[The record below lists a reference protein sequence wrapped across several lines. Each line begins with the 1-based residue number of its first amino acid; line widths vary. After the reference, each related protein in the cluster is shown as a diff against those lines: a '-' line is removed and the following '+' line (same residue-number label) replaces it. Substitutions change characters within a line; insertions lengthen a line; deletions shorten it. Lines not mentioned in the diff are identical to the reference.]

1 MGRTKKAEEKNAV
14 FKAKTHQ
21 TKKPGKDK
29 EQNGKVEFWKLK
41 PAKDHPWARLSNFFL
56 SPLTFDGNTYTCSES
71 AYQRAKFVY
80 EGAPE
85 INSEF
90 VKELGKIPTAG
101 ALKHAASLKE
111 TGRFPWHKK
120 ISDQFARFRGLVKI
134 NPDWDNIKVDKMR
147 EIVQARFDQQPEFRR
162 LLLSTGEL
170 AIEETSPKDSFWGT
184 GKDGQGQNQ
193 LGKILMEVRD
203 KNQ

>member
-1 MGRTKKAEEKNAV
+1 MGRSKKSEEKNTV

-29 EQNGKVEFWKLK
+29 KQNGKVQFWKLK

-56 SPLTFDGNTYTCSES
+56 SPITFSGKTFTCSES
-71 AYQRAKFVY
+71 AYQCAKFIY
-80 EGAPE
+80 EGAPG

-90 VKELGKIPTAG
+90 VERLQEIPTAG
-101 ALKHAASLKE
+101 AVKHAAYLKE

-134 NPDWDNIKVDKMR
+134 NPDWDKIKVDKMR